1 MRDQLSGLF
10 WLAISIFVCVEAINS
25 SIGTFQMPGPGF
37 FPFWLGVALGIFS
50 ITLIVASILR
60 KKDEEKIRSLW
71 KGRRWVKLIFV
82 FATLVVYAV
91 FLPSLGY
98 LVATFGLMILLLGAI
113 ERSRLWV
120 KVMVAFATA
129 SVTYIVF
136 DLWLEVQLPKGIFG
150 F

>member
-1 MRDQLSGLF
+1 MRDQLGGLF
-10 WLAISIFVCVEAINS
+10 WLGISIFVCVEAVS
-25 SIGTFQMPGPGF
+25 SSVGTFQMPGPGF

-50 ITLIVASILR
+50 IILIVATILE
-60 KKDEEKIRSLW
+60 KKEKEKIRNLW
-71 KGRRWVKLIFV
+71 KGRKWVKLVFV